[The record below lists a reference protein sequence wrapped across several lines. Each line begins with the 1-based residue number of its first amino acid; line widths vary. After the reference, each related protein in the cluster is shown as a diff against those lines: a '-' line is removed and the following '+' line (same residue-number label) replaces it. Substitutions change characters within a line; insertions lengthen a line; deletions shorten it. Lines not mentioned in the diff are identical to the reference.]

1 MEINMEQPYTLAM
14 KELAERREQN
24 RLETER
30 RRAEVRVKAPELTEI
45 ETDLMKQG
53 TRLLRCVLDKN
64 PDFESVKE
72 SIQNLQEQKAAL
84 LRRLNLPADW
94 LEEVA
99 DCAVCRDTG
108 FDKDGHRC
116 ACLKQLVMKYV
127 GENANMSEAMKKQ
140 TFENFDFSLFA
151 SQEDIGGISPLKV
164 MRNSCKAAMDFAEG
178 FETTGDNLLIMGG
191 AGAGKTFL
199 CSCIANRALE
209 RGRTV
214 YYQTAY
220 KLFTLLEKI
229 RFGKETGQELTQIND
244 YIYRADLLIVDDLGT
259 EFVSQF
265 TAAALFDL
273 LNSRLTDGKSTVV
286 STNLSFADIER
297 MYAQRTVSRLLGE
310 YRTLNIVGRDLRLSR
325 FEEK

>member
-1 MEINMEQPYTLAM
+1 MEHPYTLAM
-14 KELAERREQN
+14 KELAERREKN
-24 RLETER
+24 RMETER
-30 RRAEVRVKAPELTEI
+30 RRAEVRVKEPSLAEI
-45 ETDLMKQG
+45 ETELMKQG
-53 TRLLRCVLDKN
+53 TRLLKCVLDKN
-64 PDFESVKE
+64 ADFESVKKR
-72 SIQNLQEQKAAL
+72 IQSLQAEKAEL

-94 LEEVA
+94 LNEVV
-99 DCAVCRDTG
+99 DCSVCRDTG
-108 FDKDGHRC
+108 FDEEGHRC
-116 ACLKQLVMKYV
+116 ACLKQIMMKYV
-127 GENANMSEAMKKQ
+127 GENANMSEMMRGQ
-140 TFENFDFSLFA
+140 TFEKFDFSLFA
-151 SQEDIGGISPLKV
+151 AQEELGGVSPLKV
-164 MRNSCKAAMDFAEG
+164 MQKACATAMDFAEK
-178 FETTGDNLLIMGG
+178 FEVTSENLLIMGG

-209 RGRTV
+209 RGKTV

-229 RFGKETGQELTQIND
+229 RFGKDAGEELNQISE
-244 YIYRADLLIVDDLGT
+244 YIYRADLLIIDDLGT

-286 STNLSFADIER
+286 STNLSFEDIER

-325 FEEK
+325 FRER